1 MFPTPEQERK
11 ALVALMGLG
20 ALFVA
25 GLLSLLAVVAF
36 VLVKVAQWVFG

>member
-1 MFPTPEQERK
+1 MFPTPDQERK

-20 ALFVA
+20 ALIVI
-25 GLLSLLAVVAF
+25 GVVSLLTVVVF